1 MDEEIVKGFESGE
14 ENLEMDAVLN
24 WKSVKVAENRRA
36 VVSLEQEW
44 VSGLGVNL
52 AAEFWMYFYLWRSEV
67 NLGVMK
73 AWMRVSAA
81 EVEVEAEPNMCN
93 VEE

>member
-14 ENLEMDAVLN
+14 ENIEMDAVLN

-52 AAEFWMYFYLWRSEV
+52 AAEFWMYFFIYGGQKSIWR
-67 NLGVMK
+67 L
-73 AWMRVSAA
+73 
-81 EVEVEAEPNMCN
+81 
-93 VEE
+93 